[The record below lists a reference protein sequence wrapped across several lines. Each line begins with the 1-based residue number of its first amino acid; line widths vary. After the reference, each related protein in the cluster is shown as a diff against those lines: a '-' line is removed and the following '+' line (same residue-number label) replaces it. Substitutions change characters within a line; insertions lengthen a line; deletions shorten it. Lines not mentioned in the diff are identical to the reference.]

1 MTGLA
6 GREVAGPRAGLI
18 AAAIV
23 AISPNFWF
31 SDALLMSESMT
42 VVVTAAVIYLA
53 YRFLRRPTPRCS
65 VPRVRSPR

>member
-1 MTGLA
+1 
-6 GREVAGPRAGLI
+6 
-18 AAAIV
+18 V
-23 AISPNFWF
+23 AISPNFWI

-65 VPRVRSPR
+65 VPRVHSPR